1 MILSVT
7 LSKATSEVKTQLGNS
22 YEKIKIK
29 YENSANGAS
38 YFMEMF
44 TKTQV
49 FHKHLSQEELEEFL
63 TKCQGKLF
71 KNCVERT
78 ENEEITILANK
89 KGKITRLSKKIDS
102 FPLRNNQKIQTFTSN
117 PGKFTDST
125 KVKGTV
131 PSNTMGTVPSN
142 LDFLKSQ
149 HLNVLPSSKKNY
161 ILQEGNPV
169 PFLILL
175 GIMNSQGKVIASRYD
190 KFRQIN
196 RFLEFIDDILP
207 AVTKNK
213 APDDFIR
220 IADFGCGK
228 SYLTFAVH
236 YFLTQ
241 IKKIPCKIEGLDL
254 KEEVINYCNQITQK
268 LGLENLIFHTGNIAD
283 YQGKENPDII
293 ITLHACDTATD
304 FALKYAVSRNAKA
317 ILSVPCCQHQV
328 NQQLKKSKDIPEE
341 FQSLLKWGIIGE
353 KFSSLV
359 TDVCRGQW
367 LENQGYKVQML
378 EFIDEAQTPK
388 NILIRA
394 VKNENKKITK
404 SEKPQLIE
412 KLKINPEIWK

>member
-1 MILSVT
+1 
-7 LSKATSEVKTQLGNS
+7 
-22 YEKIKIK
+22 
-29 YENSANGAS
+29 
-38 YFMEMF
+38 MF

-63 TKCQGKLF
+63 TKYVGKLF

-89 KGKITRLSKKIDS
+89 KGKITRLSKKIES
-102 FPLRNNQKIQTFTSN
+102 NPLKSNQKIQTFTSN

-131 PSNTMGTVPSN
+131 PSNTMGSVPLNIKGTVPLNKKGTDLSN
-142 LDFLKSQ
+142 LDSLKNQ
-149 HLNVLPSSKKNY
+149 HLNVLPSPKKNY
-161 ILQEGNPV
+161 ILQEGRPV

-317 ILSVPCCQHQV
+317 ILSVPCCQPQV

-341 FQSLLKWGIIGE
+341 FLSLLKWGIIGE

-367 LENQGYKVQML
+367 LESQGYKVQML

>member
-1 MILSVT
+1 
-7 LSKATSEVKTQLGNS
+7 
-22 YEKIKIK
+22 
-29 YENSANGAS
+29 
-38 YFMEMF
+38 MEMF

-63 TKCQGKLF
+63 TKYEGKLF

-89 KGKITRLSKKIDS
+89 KGKITRLSKKIES
-102 FPLRNNQKIQTFTSN
+102 NPLKSNQKIQTFTSN

-131 PSNTMGTVPSN
+131 PSNTMGSVPSNTMGTVPSNSMGSVPLNKKGTVPLNKKGTDLSN
-142 LDFLKSQ
+142 LDFLKNQ

-161 ILQEGNPV
+161 ILQEGRPV

-341 FQSLLKWGIIGE
+341 FLSLLKWGIIGE
-353 KFSSLV
+353 KFSSLL

-367 LENQGYKVQML
+367 LESQGYKVQML

>member
-63 TKCQGKLF
+63 TKYEGKLF

-89 KGKITRLSKKIDS
+89 KGKITRLSKKIES
-102 FPLRNNQKIQTFTSN
+102 RPLKSNQKIQTFTSN
-117 PGKFTDST
+117 PGEFTDST

-131 PSNTMGTVPSN
+131 PSNTMGSVPLNIKGTVPLNKKGTDLSN
-142 LDFLKSQ
+142 LDSLKNQ

-161 ILQEGNPV
+161 ILQEGRPV

-341 FQSLLKWGIIGE
+341 FLSLLKWGIIGE

-359 TDVCRGQW
+359 TDVCRGQ
-367 LENQGYKVQML
+367 
-378 EFIDEAQTPK
+378 
-388 NILIRA
+388 
-394 VKNENKKITK
+394 
-404 SEKPQLIE
+404 
-412 KLKINPEIWK
+412 